1 MTAVVISGHKVLLLV
16 MDEHRVAHVMVFPPA
31 CIHTILVEVHIVEGF
46 MRNGPVCK
54 PVFTMERHELRALR
68 KTNLV
73 ILVDQRRYIRP
84 IKHRIVILSGIDQT
98 STDLHIGFPRTERDS
113 DRPLH
118 PMAILS
124 LAKPDRLRAVAIID
138 NPPVTR
144 NMAGLAVMV
153 EGIPLYATTDPRSGH
168 SHIGRLDHAIP
179 VKDVVTVGLVDGIQ
193 QPASDLREYA
203 QLHILVLHI
212 ETIVGHILLLTG
224 HVVIERIG
232 IDTSFGALVGPVPFK
247 DRGLFRRIQEI
258 GRKRNRTLI
267 GSDILSR
274 THTNQGYGYGQS
286 Q

>member
-84 IKHRIVILSGIDQT
+84 IKHRIVILSGIDQA

-124 LAKPDRLRAVAIID
+124 LAKPDRLRAVAVID

-144 NMAGLAVMV
+144 NMAG
-153 EGIPLYATTDPRSGH
+153 R
-168 SHIGRLDHAIP
+168 
-179 VKDVVTVGLVDGIQ
+179 
-193 QPASDLREYA
+193 
-203 QLHILVLHI
+203 
-212 ETIVGHILLLTG
+212 
-224 HVVIERIG
+224 
-232 IDTSFGALVGPVPFK
+232 
-247 DRGLFRRIQEI
+247 
-258 GRKRNRTLI
+258 
-267 GSDILSR
+267 
-274 THTNQGYGYGQS
+274 
-286 Q
+286 